1 MPAIF
6 NPVDFLKIGVMAWA
20 FIFLV
25 NKGLDK
31 AGLTQFKP

>member
-1 MPAIF
+1 MPAIV
-6 NPVDFLKIGVMAWA
+6 NIPDFVKIGVMAWA